1 MFVEQF
7 DILVFQLLR
16 ELISRRVPN
25 AEVVDQRQNALLML
39 GKALVGLGH
48 APPNRFPYVRA
59 GSLERG
65 D

>member
-25 AEVVDQRQNALLML
+25 AEVVDQ
-39 GKALVGLGH
+39 
-48 APPNRFPYVRA
+48 
-59 GSLERG
+59 
-65 D
+65 